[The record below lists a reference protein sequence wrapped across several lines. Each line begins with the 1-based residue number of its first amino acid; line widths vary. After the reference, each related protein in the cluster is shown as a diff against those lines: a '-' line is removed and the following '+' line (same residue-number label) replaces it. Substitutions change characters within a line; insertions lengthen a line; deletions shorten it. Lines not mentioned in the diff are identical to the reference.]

1 MKQVILLVEDDFD
14 AIPFAISAISEKF
27 SVYPD
32 ENTLIIA
39 KDYDEA
45 MEALDTHPEINIVI
59 TDLFFPKQKGSDDIS
74 LGLEL
79 LDKAEVCT
87 YECLKKEG
95 APVVD
100 FCRNTLKCIK
110 DARESIHKNPGDQ
123 ALGILVA
130 KKAMKMG
137 KVAFIVSNIHHH
149 EGHFRA
155 ISDLFN
161 SYKFFAFDAS
171 TVRRKLRDGFLWKA
185 RQVHPKDEDL
195 EFYLILKRSI
205 DEVLKTQFS
214 FWESAVDTL
223 HKLTNPSSH
232 WHEKSALLKLQV
244 RISSRFSRV
253 FLFFIRPLSIIRFF
267 TPSKDS

>member
-1 MKQVILLVEDDFD
+1 MKPTILLVEDNLD

-59 TDLFFPKQKGSDDIS
+59 TDLFFPKKTGSDDIS

-79 LDKAEVCT
+79 LEKAEVCT

-100 FCRNTLKCIK
+100 FCRNTLNCIK
-110 DARESIHKNPGDQ
+110 DARQSMRKDPRDQ
-123 ALGILVA
+123 AIGFLVA

-137 KVAFIVSNIHHH
+137 KVAFIVSNIDHH

-155 ISDLFN
+155 ISDLFD
-161 SYKFFAFDAS
+161 SYKIPYFDS
-171 TVRRKLRDGFLWKA
+171 LEGRRKLRSGFLWKG
-185 RQVHPKDEDL
+185 RQIHVNNQDL
-195 EFYLILKRSI
+195 FDMVFRSI
-205 DEVLKTQFS
+205 AKILKTQLF
-214 FWESAVDTL
+214 FWESAVDKL
-223 HKLTNPSSH
+223 VKLTNPS
-232 WHEKSALLKLQV
+232 
-244 RISSRFSRV
+244 
-253 FLFFIRPLSIIRFF
+253 
-267 TPSKDS
+267 